1 MVCNQGLDGQVK
13 HQTRL
18 FIETSNV
25 MIFISENDVDL
36 VILAILCGDYEDAIK
51 ILEEFKKDAL

>member
-1 MVCNQGLDGQVK
+1 
-13 HQTRL
+13 
-18 FIETSNV
+18 
-25 MIFISENDVDL
+25 MIFISENDVGL